1 MWLIQLESF
10 IKKSIEQ
17 TQPQIEKQ
25 VLTIIAHQAEALSK
39 NIRSKVES
47 LNDKKI
53 KAAERYRDEKRLEM
67 SKLSVT
73 ADDENP

>member
-67 SKLSVT
+67 SKLCVT